1 MNDNEQAWLENRI
14 AASVADDFYLDRDEE
29 KGIKEEAAARG
40 FAVAEIELT
49 LRKVLDQYGAVSER
63 QLVATLD
70 KWLHQSTD
78 NDKVLDKKEEKDCL
92 AQVVTAAPG
101 KKAGLDP
108 RVAEDYVSSFCKANG
123 IRRDTDS
130 NNRKTPLAAWGVL
143 AVVALVAV
151 GGGLWLKGE
160 HVTKSGDTALRTVSA
175 TTDVKLSADDRAEI
189 DDQLRRARSY
199 AEAAQFTDPPEKSAK
214 ACLDAIHRVD
224 PAGTYRGGEVK
235 ELVSNIV
242 SQYMTLTNH
251 AAAQKDMVAARK
263 WVDRAKL
270 FNAESEVIREKELV
284 LGLVANNE
292 RTSSLA
298 PAPAK

>member
-40 FAVAEIELT
+40 FAVPEIELT

-78 NDKVLDKKEEKDCL
+78 NDKVLDRKEEKDCL
-92 AQVVTAAPG
+92 DQVVIAAPG
-101 KKAGLDP
+101 KKAALDP
-108 RVAEDYVSSFCKANG
+108 RVANDYVSSFCKANG
-123 IRRDTDS
+123 VRRSTDS
-130 NNRKTPLAAWGVL
+130 NKLKIPLAVAS
-143 AVVALVAV
+143 VVAVAAI
-151 GGGLWLKGE
+151 GAFFMLPKGE
-160 HVTKSGDTALRTVSA
+160 SAAKPGDTALRTVSA

-214 ACLDAIHRVD
+214 ACLDTIHRVD

-242 SQYMTLTNH
+242 SQYMTLTDH
-251 AAAQKDMVAARK
+251 AAAQKDTVAARK
-263 WVDRAKL
+263 WIDRAKL
-270 FNAESEVIREKELV
+270 FNAESEVIREKELA
-284 LGLVANNE
+284 LGLAANNE
-292 RTSSLA
+292 RTSSLSS
-298 PAPAK
+298 AK

>member
-63 QLVATLD
+63 QLIATLD

-92 AQVVTAAPG
+92 DQVVIAAPG
-101 KKAGLDP
+101 KKAALDP

-123 IRRDTDS
+123 IRRSTES
-130 NNRKTPLAAWGVL
+130 NKLKMPLVVASVV
-143 AVVALVAV
+143 AVVAIGAFFMLPK
-151 GGGLWLKGE
+151 GGSAA
-160 HVTKSGDTALRTVSA
+160 KSGDTALRTVSA
-175 TTDVKLSADDRAEI
+175 TMDVKLSADDRAEI
-189 DDQLRRARSY
+189 DDQLRRAHSY
-199 AEAAQFTDPPEKSAK
+199 ADAAQFTDPPEKSAK
-214 ACLDAIHRVD
+214 ACLDTIHRID

-242 SQYMTLTNH
+242 SQYMTLTDH
-251 AAAQKDMVAARK
+251 AAAQKDTVAARK
-263 WVDRAKL
+263 WIDRAKL
-270 FNAESEVIREKELV
+270 FNAESEVIREKELA

-292 RTSSLA
+292 RTSSLS
-298 PAPAK
+298 PAK